1 MGVTILFNIPTIK
14 HKIKDRNF
22 FEESLLLFKT
32 GRSVKV
38 WGCRQGYGG
47 RDQKVF

>member
-1 MGVTILFNIPTIK
+1 MGATILFNIPTIK

-38 WGCRQGYGG
+38 CDGG